1 MELPHDIAFE
11 IFSWLPAKSVCKL
24 KSTSESFSKLL
35 EETTFKTKQTHNLSM
50 KDDTCFFIQPD
61 QTLQK
66 YEKRVELHSLPK
78 EKQSSGIP
86 NDVLKFL
93 SNSSSILASCNG
105 LVLCRAINDD
115 QLDLF
120 ICNPITKSW
129 SSIPTPESL
138 QINRNFANINIMLD
152 CSHDNPDDYLV
163 FLFEDK
169 REWSPTYICH
179 VYNGKKGA
187 WKTMGKCFYPGGRNM
202 KFNMPVFHNKAI
214 YFISDS
220 YYYFAKSSPFYE
232 PYIMSYNL
240 ENGTSTMLKL
250 PNEALRDCHN
260 MCNMSIF
267 KWGKVTS
274 SNSSIC
280 LVKLKNSVFDV
291 WILEDYNSSTWKKVL
306 EVRVG
311 ALGLKEKNLNVI
323 GFTVMNGDL
332 LVFATEK
339 NVYSYGLNGEKFM
352 IVEEICQHN
361 CGSKP
366 HFISYSDTLRSCGT
380 IAEIMPC

>member
-11 IFSWLPAKSVCKL
+11 IFSWLPAKSVCKF
-24 KSTSESFSKLL
+24 KSTSESFSKLF
-35 EETTFKTKQTHNLSM
+35 EETTFKTKHTHNLL
-50 KDDTCFFIQPD
+50 KRDDTCFFIQPE
-61 QTLQK
+61 QTWQK
-66 YEKRVELHSLPK
+66 YEKRVELHVLPK

-93 SNSSSILASCNG
+93 SNSTSIIASCNG

-115 QLDLF
+115 SLDLF

-138 QINRNFANINIMLD
+138 QRNQNFANIMLD
-152 CSHDNPDDYLV
+152 CSHGNLDDYLV

-169 REWSPTYICH
+169 REWPPTYICH
-179 VYNGKKGA
+179 VYNGKEGA
-187 WKTMGKCFYPGGRNM
+187 WKTMENCFHPGGRNM
-202 KFNMPVFHNKAI
+202 KFNMPVFHNRAVH
-214 YFISDS
+214 FISDS
-220 YYYFAKSSPFYE
+220 CFYFAKSSPFYD

-240 ENGTSTMLKL
+240 EDGTSTMLKL
-250 PNEALRDCHN
+250 PSEALRDCHK

-280 LVKLKNSVFDV
+280 LVKLRESVFTI
-291 WILEDYNSSTWKKVL
+291 WILKDYKSSTWKKVL
-306 EVRVG
+306 EERVET
-311 ALGLKEKNLNVI
+311 LGLKEKNPNVT
-323 GFTVMNGDL
+323 GFTIMNGDL

-339 NVYSYGLNGEKFM
+339 NVYSCGLDDEKFAM
-352 IVEEICQHN
+352 VEEICQHK
-361 CGSKP
+361 CGSNP
-366 HFISYSDTLRSCGT
+366 HFISYSNTLRSCGT
-380 IAEIMPC
+380 NAETMPC